1 LTIDSSVGIDEQNQ
15 FLVLYPNPT
24 NDKLNIIVP
33 EFLIGKKGKVMHISG
48 KLAFEFIQATAQI
61 ELNCAHLASGEYI
74 ISFEGVIEG
83 TKSTFIKN

>member
-1 LTIDSSVGIDEQNQ
+1 
-15 FLVLYPNPT
+15 
-24 NDKLNIIVP
+24 
-33 EFLIGKKGKVMHISG
+33 MHISG